1 MQYGLSDTTLETLRG
16 FFEKYSGI
24 QKVILYGS
32 RAMGNYR
39 SGSDIDIALKT
50 GEDFALNDLWYL
62 KSELEESSLPYLFDV
77 SIFEQLSNANLKDHI
92 NRVGKVL
99 YEKQYALP

>member
-1 MQYGLSDTTLETLRG
+1 MKYGLSGTTLQTLRG

-32 RAMGNYR
+32 RAAGNYR
-39 SGSDIDIALKT
+39 SGSDIDITLKT
-50 GEDFALNDLWYL
+50 GDGFTSSDLWCL
-62 KSELEESSLPYLFDV
+62 KSDLEESSLPYLFDV
-77 SIFEQLSNANLKDHI
+77 SIFEQLGSPNLKDHI
-92 NRVGKVL
+92 NRVGRVL